1 MSTTISKKKLA
12 YAEKV
17 TDLLKTYDKAFIVHA
32 DNVGSKQFQDIRT
45 ALRDLDS
52 IILMGK
58 NTLMKKCIRNY
69 IETTGEDKW
78 EPMLDLLVGNVGI
91 VFTTADL
98 CDLRDKI
105 LEFKVPAAARPG
117 LIAQC
122 SVTIPAG
129 PTGMDPSQTNF
140 FQTLN
145 IATKINKGSIEI
157 IEDVCVIT
165 EGNKVGASEAIL
177 LSKMNIKPFS
187 YGLVLLQ
194 VFESGSVYVPAV
206 LDLTDDD
213 IVKGIMTGISQVAMF
228 SLGAKY
234 PTIVSLP
241 HTIINCYKTVLAVA
255 VATDYTFPFAEKCK
269 AYLADP
275 SAFVCEAAPAAAAAP
290 VAGAAA
296 AKAPEPE
303 PEEEEEEDMGFDLF
317 D

>member
-12 YAEKV
+12 YSEKV

-98 CDLRDKI
+98 CELRDKI
-105 LEFKVPAAARPG
+105 AEFKVPAAARPG
-117 LIAQC
+117 LVAQC

-157 IEDVCVIT
+157 IEDVIVIT

-206 LDLTDDD
+206 LDLTDED
-213 IVKGIMTGISQVAMF
+213 IIKGIMTGISQVAMF
-228 SLGAKY
+228 SLGANY
-234 PTIVSLP
+234 PTVVSLP

-275 SAFVCEAAPAAAAAP
+275 SAFVCEAAPAAAAAAP
-290 VAGAAA
+290 AAA
-296 AKAPEPE
+296 AAAPEPE
-303 PEEEEEEDMGFDLF
+303 PEEDEEEEDMGFDLF